1 MIHTGKN
8 LEVMNMNYKT
18 TGYMAHMSLGKHFGL
33 LLITILAL
41 LLAACGG
48 GGSGSDGGG
57 GGGGGGANASCTLT
71 QAELDNLTPD
81 NIPAACEGISFFD
94 IPSFAGTLFILGTE
108 INGTELKLYAHG
120 VNLDG
125 TPMTLA
131 DFKQAVV
138 TLNNTEIQYKV
149 DKAPAGVLSVSLL
162 SDYSSSISETEL
174 TALSALYNEIL
185 NKAPAEFEGEI
196 INFSSVGS
204 TPAITVKPD
213 PSPYWTEFLP
223 ALTAAT
229 EFDDAQAR
237 GNTTLYD
244 GMGTALLG
252 DPVSNS
258 DPNDQ
263 FGLVERVELGRPARL
278 MITQTDGL
286 DNVSATFREPED
298 IESLIERCKIPS
310 VMLGTSREFIDTD
323 VLEQLAGSR
332 GAFIATVNSNFL
344 AEAIGP
350 YAESLGNLVVFTVS
364 IVNDPN
370 ETVEITVN
378 RVAASESAPF
388 GVDASCQ

>member
-18 TGYMAHMSLGKHFGL
+18 TSCLDALSLGKYFGL

-48 GGSGSDGGG
+48 GSGDGGG
-57 GGGGGGANASCTLT
+57 GGGGASASCTLT
-71 QAELDNLTPD
+71 QEELDNLTPD
-81 NIPAACEGISFFD
+81 DVDSLPAACDGISFFD

-125 TPMTLA
+125 TPMTLP
-131 DFKQAVV
+131 DFRQAVV
-138 TLNNTEIQYKV
+138 TLNNTEIPYTV
-149 DKAPAGVLSVSLL
+149 EEAPAGVLSVSLL
-162 SDYSSSISETEL
+162 SDYSISISEPEL

-185 NKAPAEFEGEI
+185 NEAPAAFEAEI
-196 INFSSVGS
+196 INFSSAGNI
-204 TPAITVKPD
+204 PAITVKPD
-213 PSPYWTEFLP
+213 PYPYWTESLP

-229 EFDDAQAR
+229 EFDVDQAR
-237 GNTTLYD
+237 ENTALFD
-244 GMGTALLG
+244 AMGTAMLG
-252 DPVSNS
+252 DLVL
-258 DPNDQ
+258 NDNL
-263 FGLVERVELGRPARL
+263 GLVERGRPARL
-278 MITQTDGL
+278 LITQTDGL
-286 DNVSATFREPED
+286 DNVSATFKQPE
-298 IESLIERCKIPS
+298 IESLIERCKVPS
-310 VMLGTSREFIDTD
+310 VMLGTSRSVLDTD

-364 IVNDPN
+364 PVNDAN

-388 GVDASCQ
+388 GVDASCQVIVEPAK